1 MKYQVECIIIESS
14 TSGHMAVQIPVSGYK
29 LVILD
34 PAGKYYSH
42 DILGNIA
49 FNDITTEIN
58 NWLNYWKPYMGSDV
72 YVSRVFSDYL
82 DKTFTSTNEYI
93 TWMYSR

>member
-1 MKYQVECIIIESS
+1 
-14 TSGHMAVQIPVSGYK
+14 MAVQMPVSGYK

-42 DILGNIA
+42 DVWGKIA
-49 FNDITTEIN
+49 FNDITIEIN
-58 NWLNYWKPYMGSDV
+58 NWLNYWRPYMGSDV
-72 YVSRVFSDYL
+72 YVGRIFSDYI